1 MSEYF
6 PEPKSLA
13 GKIKVEL
20 DLSNYTTKVDLK
32 NATGVDTSKFAK
44 KVDLASLKSV
54 VDKLEKVPTGLNSLK
69 SKVDKLDLD
78 KLVPVAVDLC
88 KLSNVVKNY
97 VVKKMYIMLRP
108 KILKIKQL
116 ILTT

>member
-1 MSEYF
+1 M
-6 PEPKSLA
+6 
-13 GKIKVEL
+13 KVEL
-20 DLSNYTTKVDLK
+20 ALSNSSTKADLK
-32 NATGVDTSKFAK
+32 NVTGVDTSDFAK
-44 KVDLASLKSV
+44 KTDLTNLKPEFDKLNF
-54 VDKLEKVPTGLNSLK
+54 DKLEKVPTGLNSLK

-116 ILTT
+116 ILLT